1 MNTSRILIPAAWLLS
16 VAAAFMIGQKKQP
29 SSSETSPSAEQKN
42 SSYLPYS
49 RRSTAGNS
57 SSSRKNSHSRQTSK
71 NSSTSDLADL
81 NISTIA
87 NNNDPIDR
95 ASDLLKLISTL
106 GPNDF
111 KQVVA
116 DFRALGITGERMSE
130 YGMLLHA
137 WAKTDPL
144 GALDYAEQNTGTQF
158 ARQTILTSWAGTDP
172 ESAILWA
179 KEHHTGEKANPWL
192 IGVIRGIAS
201 NDPTRATE
209 VLHDLPLSRER
220 GTALASIIPHIASQG
235 HETAIRW
242 LDTITDDRLHIGA
255 TSYLAASLAK
265 TDAPAT
271 ADWVSTLGESEE
283 KARAAGEVADQWADD
298 DLPSAIAWTDTLD
311 GNSKSSAA
319 REIIGPY
326 AKENPSEAAAW
337 LHTMTDDPKYN
348 DISRSY
354 IWNTAR
360 SHPEFSL
367 AQVGEIQDP
376 KTQERYYE
384 RILKRW
390 KSQEADAAQTWMDNH
405 QVSDELREKVNQ

>member
-1 MNTSRILIPAAWLLS
+1 MNISRILIPAAWLLS

-29 SSSETSPSAEQKN
+29 SSSEKSPSAEQTN
-42 SSYLPYS
+42 STYLPYS
-49 RRSTAGNS
+49 RRSNVRNS
-57 SSSRKNSHSRQTSK
+57 SPSRNNSSSRQTSK
-71 NSSTSDLADL
+71 NSSVNGL
-81 NISTIA
+81 NISAIA
-87 NNNDPIDR
+87 NNDDPIDR
-95 ASDLLKLISTL
+95 VSDLLKLINTL

-111 KQVVA
+111 RQVVA
-116 DFRALGITGERMSE
+116 DFRGLGITAERMGE

-137 WAKTDPL
+137 WAKADPL

-172 ESAILWA
+172 ESAVLWA

-220 GTALASIIPHIASQG
+220 GTALSSIIPHIASQG
-235 HETAIRW
+235 HENAIRW
-242 LDTITDDRLHIGA
+242 LDTITDDRLHTGA

-265 TDAPAT
+265 TDAPST
-271 ADWVSTLGESEE
+271 AEWVSTLGESEG

-319 REIIGPY
+319 RKIIGPY

-348 DISRSY
+348 EISRSY
-354 IWNTAR
+354 IWNTAQ

-367 AQVGEIQDP
+367 AQVGEIQDT

-390 KSQEADAAQTWMDNH
+390 KAQEADAAQAWMDNH
-405 QVSDELREKVNQ
+405 QISDKLRDRVNK